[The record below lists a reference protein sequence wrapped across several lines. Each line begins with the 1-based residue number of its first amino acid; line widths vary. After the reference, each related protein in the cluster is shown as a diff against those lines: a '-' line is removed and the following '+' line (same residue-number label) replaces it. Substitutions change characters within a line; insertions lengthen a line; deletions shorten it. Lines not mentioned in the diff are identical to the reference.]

1 MAIKIKSTKGLH
13 KNGIKVLVYGKGGIG
28 KTKLM
33 GTAPN
38 PIILSCESG
47 LLSLEEEEIDYLDI
61 ETVADIYE
69 AYNFV
74 KSRKGRKYETVCL
87 DSISEFA
94 EIVLADHK
102 KKTKDP
108 RQAYG
113 LMADE
118 MFEIVRKFR
127 DLKNRNVVFS
137 AKRMAMDDADTGLT
151 QYVASIP
158 GKQVTN
164 FLPYQ
169 FDEVF
174 YMTMHESDT
183 GKKQRVLVTETSY
196 EHDAKDRSGKLNK
209 LELPNL
215 TKIFRKISG
224 KKKRKVKK

>member
-1 MAIKIKSTKGLH
+1 MAIKIKTTKGLH

-33 GTAPN
+33 GTAPS
-38 PIILSCESG
+38 PIILSCEGG
-47 LLSLEEEEIDYLDI
+47 LLTLEDEDIPYIDI
-61 ETVADIYE
+61 ESVEDVYE
-69 AYNFV
+69 AYDHV
-74 KSRKGRKYETVCL
+74 TGRKGKKYETICL
-87 DSISEFA
+87 DSISEIA

-102 KKTKDP
+102 KKVKDP

-118 MFEIVRKFR
+118 MYDIVRMFR
-127 DLKNRNVVFS
+127 DIKKKNVVFS
-137 AKRMAMDDADTGLT
+137 AKRMSVDDADTGMT

-158 GKQVTN
+158 GKAVTN

-174 YMTMHESDT
+174 YMTFKDDDLD
-183 GKKQRVLVTETSY
+183 KKKRVLVTETSF
-196 EHDAKDRSGKLNK
+196 ENDAKDRSGKLNK
-209 LELPNL
+209 YEVPNL

-224 KKKRKVKK
+224 KKKRIDK